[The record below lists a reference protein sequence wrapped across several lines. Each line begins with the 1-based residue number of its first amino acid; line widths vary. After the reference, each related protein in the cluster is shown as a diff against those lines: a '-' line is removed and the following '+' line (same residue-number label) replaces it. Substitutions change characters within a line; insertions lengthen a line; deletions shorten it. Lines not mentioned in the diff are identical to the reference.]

1 MFNLKILILTQMNHA
16 RLTFDYAI
24 ITQND
29 EVELCGIKNRLLTV
43 EIGY

>member
-1 MFNLKILILTQMNHA
+1 MMQMNRT
-16 RLTFDYAI
+16 RLALDYAI

-29 EVELCGIKNRLLTV
+29 EVELCGIKNRLLIV

>member
-1 MFNLKILILTQMNHA
+1 MIQMNRT
-16 RLTFDYAI
+16 RLAFDYAI

-29 EVELCGIKNRLLTV
+29 EVKVCGIKNRLLIV